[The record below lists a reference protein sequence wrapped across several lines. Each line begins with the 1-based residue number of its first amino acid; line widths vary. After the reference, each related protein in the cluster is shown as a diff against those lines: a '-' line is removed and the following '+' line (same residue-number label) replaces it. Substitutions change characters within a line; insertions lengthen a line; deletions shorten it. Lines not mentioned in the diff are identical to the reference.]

1 MWKRFII
8 YEGIVSYNFL
18 LNIGLFIANEE
29 FFNNFIP
36 DDIERSLFFLSLG
49 LYVGFRIC
57 KHESK
62 RVWEINKKLNKQN
75 DNNQTDNQK

>member
-18 LNIGLFIANEE
+18 LNIGLFIANKE
-29 FFNNFIP
+29 FLNNFIP
-36 DDIERSLFFLSLG
+36 DDIERTLFFLSLG
-49 LYVGFRIC
+49 LYIGFQIC

-62 RVWEINKKLNKQN
+62 RVWEINKKLNKQD
-75 DNNQTDNQK
+75 DNNLTDN